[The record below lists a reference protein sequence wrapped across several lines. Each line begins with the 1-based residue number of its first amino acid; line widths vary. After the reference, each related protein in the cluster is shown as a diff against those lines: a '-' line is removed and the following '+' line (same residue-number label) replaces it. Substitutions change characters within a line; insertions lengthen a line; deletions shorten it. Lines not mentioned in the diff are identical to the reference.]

1 MLFIS
6 VFSEFFL
13 RKYIINS
20 DMVYQSSLLYKS
32 DNNKNTVWGDSA
44 AMQSIYFL
52 DGFSNFSG
60 PSDNYQEIEKKIKNY
75 YLNIDEGKV
84 VLHLSLNG
92 FAEYRDRGIREED
105 LSFFFDKNN
114 PILFILKKRF
124 QIRLFN
130 FYQSYIK
137 NKFQIT
143 NKYVI
148 NNDGS
153 VTLNQNFVP
162 PKDID
167 IFENHKYYPKLDF
180 SRDENYKALNR
191 ITEYLQKKGIK
202 ICLITAP
209 FQKDFREKRLDM
221 NRFKEIR
228 EYYSNLSLSK
238 KIEYYDFVEYKFPVK
253 YFADG
258 VHLNLEGSK
267 AFTEI
272 INKTCKFI

>member
-1 MLFIS
+1 MALQNI
-6 VFSEFFL
+6 E
-13 RKYIINS
+13 I
-20 DMVYQSSLLYKS
+20 
-32 DNNKNTVWGDSA
+32 
-44 AMQSIYFL
+44 
-52 DGFSNFSG
+52 
-60 PSDNYQEIEKKIKNY
+60 QE
-75 YLNIDEGKV
+75 
-84 VLHLSLNG
+84 S
-92 FAEYRDRGIREED
+92 EED
-105 LSFFFDKNN
+105 LSFFDKNN
-114 PILFILKKRF
+114 PILFIFKKRF

-153 VTLNQNFVP
+153 VTLNQNFEP

-221 NRFKEIR
+221 NRFKKIR
-228 EYYSNLSLSK
+228 QYYKNLSLTK
-238 KIEYYDFVEYKFPVK
+238 KIEYYDFVEYEFPVK

-258 VHLNLEGSK
+258 THLNLEGSK

-272 INKTCKFI
+272 INKACKFI